1 MKLWD
6 KVTGKKEEKKLE
18 STEKIEVVQIT
29 EESLKNEIETSVS
42 DFKNED
48 KKVEQIEQSVNL
60 ASTEDVQEVKNELQI
75 DETLDDLN
83 KQADGL
89 KNETLEEEKTPG
101 DKAEEKYMSEILPI
115 LEILKPD
122 GVTLEEYEEQTMSSL
137 MDDVKKIQMSQGVM
151 IQDPEKTAEEVKKLL
166 DLKVRKVL
174 EDAHDYEKRKEM
186 DEELIKKSKIVLLAE
201 VDLSDIE
208 KYFRHDN
215 KPEEMDVSMLRNYLV
230 NYGDEWKLSESDI
243 DALMKT
249 PYRESLISSSDS
261 HYIGRY
267 GACEEIP
274 KSLLIAL
281 AEDEKT
287 GERNRYYPIS
297 KILENAD
304 IGKYDKETFQ
314 KLFQNDYGIF
324 AVENIDKF
332 KEIDLES
339 LYKSEEIY
347 KNRMRDVVDYIN
359 RATSLDEKQKSEIES
374 KLFAIYLK
382 EGNMYDFNNVIEKL
396 NIDDKEKN
404 TKELQESALEGLI
417 KKTSS
422 IVGSSEQYFSM
433 LQTYL
438 EIPDEVF
445 RTEEFK
451 LEIKSAITTRSSLA
465 TFTSYTK
472 NDNEFLAEKVGLTQE
487 EYKKAIYDAIP
498 IAASRDP
505 RSFVTF
511 LQINEI
517 GEDAIEVKEFQ
528 GKIVETFQDEIEK
541 SRMYEALN
549 LSKNFPFLKDHVPGN
564 LTIHDLIFQ
573 RIRNRDLGE
582 NKEVKEKSLKNIQES
597 FWVSEKREKLPLE
610 IKETLNK
617 FEDQYGTKGKDLIA
631 LAISA
636 YGVES
641 PENFKS
647 KMEKIEEVLNK
658 YNPDT
663 IPEGMK
669 VSMGFEYE
677 VTESVAKEYQ
687 KTSILGYKTD
697 IGYINE
703 SANIG
708 TGYDGIHEIATKPNY
723 NPYMIMAE
731 MKLMQDAGLLDLNF
745 KRYTQASRGYHLSL
759 VGDTGLQVNE
769 NMFFLHNAM
778 TMAQLTGI
786 NAGREV
792 EKAKGIHVQS
802 DFDNFSDI
810 RQGGVRCE
818 IKGMATD
825 SVEQFEKSIITAH
838 HAGIAIQL
846 SNKYLPGVAQ
856 LGQVPNTAQDFEK
869 MLKDTNS
876 LSTDFESDQDRD
888 IVYEWFK
895 LKRSTVD
902 AVGEHNKS
910 FVDSEFN
917 GSFINK
923 DGEYVDHTDN
933 IDVVQNRKRIDQV
946 ELKSQEFMDKLKI
959 NTVDLFESQKL
970 QFVNTLAKIND
981 VFLKPPAGDFNS
993 PVNANSVLDNMKK
1006 ENYGGFVDGRPQESI
1021 FERGGEFRD
1030 GYYYIQGASEEMITH
1045 KTQILLNH
1053 FNKNMERLLQNKG
1066 VKRNVNQ
1073 EELVN
1078 V

>member
-6 KVTGKKEEKKLE
+6 KVTGKTEEKKPE
-18 STEKIEVVQIT
+18 TPEKVEVVSVT
-29 EESLKNEIETSVS
+29 EESLRNEVEASVS

-60 ASTEDVQEVKNELQI
+60 ENQGDVVEVKNELQL
-75 DETLDDLN
+75 DEKLGELN
-83 KQADGL
+83 KQADEL
-89 KNETLEEEKTPG
+89 KAETLEGKESPA
-101 DKAEEKYMSEILPI
+101 DKAEQTYQAEVLPI

-122 GVTLEEYEEQTMSSL
+122 GVSLEEYEEQIMNSL
-137 MDDVKKIQMSQGVM
+137 MDDVKKMQMSQGIM
-151 IQDPEKTAEEVKKLL
+151 LQDPAKTTEEIKKLL

-201 VDLSDIE
+201 FDLSDIE
-208 KYFRHDN
+208 KYLRHDN

-281 AEDEKT
+281 AEDEKR
-287 GERNRYYPIS
+287 GEKGRYYPIS
-297 KILENAD
+297 EILKNANVS
-304 IGKYDKETFQ
+304 KYDKEVFQ
-314 KLFQNDYGIF
+314 KLSQHGYGIF
-324 AVENIDKF
+324 ALENIDKF
-332 KEIDLES
+332 KEVDFES
-339 LYKSEEIY
+339 IYKSEDLY
-347 KNRMRDVVDYIN
+347 KNRMDDVVDYIN

-374 KLFAIYLK
+374 KLFALYLK
-382 EGNMYDFNNVIEKL
+382 EGNMYDFSNVIEKL
-396 NIDDKEKN
+396 NINDKEKN

-422 IVGSSEQYFSM
+422 IVGSSDRYFIL
-433 LQTYL
+433 LQEYL

-498 IAASRDP
+498 IAASRDS

-528 GKIVETFQDEIEK
+528 DKILETFQDEIEK
-541 SRMYEALN
+541 SRIYEALN

-617 FEDQYGTKGKDLIA
+617 FENQYGTKGKDLIA

-636 YGVES
+636 YGTEN
-641 PENFKS
+641 PENFKQ

-658 YNPDT
+658 YDPDT
-663 IPEGMK
+663 IPDGAK
-669 VSMGFEYE
+669 VSMGIEYE
-677 VTESVAKEYQ
+677 VTNSVAEEYQ
-687 KTSILGYKTD
+687 KGSLLGYKTD
-697 IGYINE
+697 IEYISE

-708 TGYDGIHEIATKPNY
+708 KGTGGIHEIATRPNY

-731 MKLMQDAGLLDLNF
+731 IKLMQDAGLLDLNF
-745 KRYTQASRGYHLSL
+745 ERYTKAPRGYHLSL
-759 VGDTGLQVNE
+759 GGDTGLQVDSD
-769 NMFFLHNAM
+769 MFFLHNTM
-778 TMAQLTGI
+778 TMSQLTGI
-786 NAGREV
+786 NAGKEV
-792 EKAKGIHVQS
+792 RLAKGIHEKGLH
-802 DFDNFSDI
+802 DFSNVK
-810 RQGGVRCE
+810 QGGIRCE

-846 SNKYLPGVAQ
+846 SNKYLSGITQ

-917 GSFINK
+917 GSFVNK
-923 DGEYVDHTDN
+923 DGEYIDHTDYIN
-933 IDVVQNRKRIDQV
+933 VVQNRKRIDQT
-946 ELKSQEFMDKLKI
+946 ELKSQEFKDKLKI
-959 NTVDLFESQKL
+959 NIIDLFESQKL

-993 PVNANSVLDNMKK
+993 PVNAGAVLNTMKK
-1006 ENYGGFVDGRPQESI
+1006 ENYGGIVDGKPQESI

-1030 GYYYIQGASEEMITH
+1030 GYYYVQGASEEMITH
-1045 KTQILLNH
+1045 KAQILLNH
-1053 FNKNMERLLQNKG
+1053 FNKNMEKLLQNKG